1 MKKIKQYLLS
11 LAALTVLLV
20 PVASAGP
27 LTQFGAPC
35 KEVGRILTFPAWYK
49 GLDCDA
55 KNVPQFTKLSDVWKI
70 GLNVVEML
78 IIAAGYIAVG
88 MIIWAGV
95 KYIKSRG
102 DPAKIV
108 EAKTT
113 ITQAVVGLG
122 IALASVAIVE
132 YVSGVV

>member
-11 LAALTVLLV
+11 LAALIMLFA
-20 PVASAGP
+20 PVATAAP
-27 LTQFGAPC
+27 LTQFGAAC
-35 KEVGRILTFPAWYK
+35 SGGRFLTFPAWYK

-55 KNVPQFTKLSDVWKI
+55 KNVPQFTKLGDVWKI